1 MVQVRLTD
9 CILLREQQVVLE
21 RVIQLRRLLPLSS
34 ELLRVLELELLITQS
49 FIQTLEQ
56 HKALVRQQLAM
67 KQLACTSH
75 LERQLVKELAVQV
88 PQSFIAI
95 FVPQVHPVARQLETK
110 QLACTQ
116 LQETQLVLA
125 LEQRARMNSRFF
137 TEHLYLLGHQV
148 KQQLVYMLHQEL
160 LLVLALPQL
169 EILHSACI

>member
-9 CILLREQQVVLE
+9 CILLREQQVALE
-21 RVIQLRRLLPLSS
+21 RVIQLRRLLPRSS

-56 HKALVRQQLAM
+56 HKARVRQQLAM

-125 LEQRARMNSRFF
+125 LEQRVLMSSRF
-137 TEHLYLLGHQV
+137 YLEQHHPMVNRRQ
-148 KQQLVYMLHQEL
+148 MCFSCAL
-160 LLVLALPQL
+160 LLVLQMAMVRAVNLYP
-169 EILHSACI
+169 SN